1 MTKEGAGMNEQK
13 KRLVILSAQYGS
25 GPETDVDVT
34 DVLNRLVRGDGLD
47 VVVTDETMGT
57 PPAKGQSKRLQI
69 AYSID
74 NGPVRRTQVSENT
87 QLKLR

>member
-1 MTKEGAGMNEQK
+1 MTKEGDGMNEQK

-34 DVLNRLVRGDGLD
+34 DVLNRLVRGDALD
-47 VVVTDETMGT
+47 VMVTDETLGT

>member
-1 MTKEGAGMNEQK
+1 MNEQK
-13 KRLVILSAQYGS
+13 NMLAILSAQYGS

-34 DVLNRLVRGDGLD
+34 DVLNRLVRGDALD
-47 VVVTDETMGT
+47 VMVTDETMGT
-57 PPAKGQSKRLQI
+57 HPAKGQSKRLQI

-74 NGPVRRTQVSENT
+74 SGPVRRIQVSENT